1 MRKILPPTPS
11 EGGGV
16 KKKIY
21 IAGKVTGEPI
31 SECTMKF
38 GAAQVDLERLGHTAV
53 NPLAVVGDWKC
64 PWDLAMRKCIRALM
78 DCEMIFMLE
87 DYKNSKGAMVE
98 YELATMLGMEI
109 IYESSG
115 FKRTK
120 VY

>member
-1 MRKILPPTPS
+1 M
-11 EGGGV
+11 

-31 SECTMKF
+31 AECTMKF
-38 GAAQVDLERLGHTAV
+38 GQAQVNIEKLGYEAV

-64 PWDLAMRKCIRALM
+64 PWDLAMRKCIKALM
-78 DCEMIFMLE
+78 DCDMIFMLE
-87 DYKNSKGAMVE
+87 DYKSSKGAMVE

-109 IYESSG
+109 IYESSS
-115 FKRTK
+115 FKKNK